1 MSEAQAESTKSVYRV
16 GVDHY
21 HKFRHYIRGWR
32 QSSVTN
38 IQMFFLFIVYLSQ
51 VCTLEYGTIKVY
63 VAGVCN
69 WFLQRGCK
77 DPYYSN
83 GRKNPQVA
91 LLLRGIKRDRV
102 ARRARVRYPLTLE
115 KLEGVLR
122 AVSAVNIS
130 CKEKIRLR
138 TAMLLAFWGFLRS
151 SEYCSGG
158 NQLLRRKDIRL
169 KKLSNGS
176 SYIALTLR
184 KSKTSQFKAVKVYIY
199 PNASPLCAVKA
210 VTSFMELTAKFKQCK
225 PGSPFFWLPDTTPM
239 TSRHFNTLFKLAVEK
254 AGLNPKHFSSHSL
267 RSGAATTAANS
278 GVPPYLIQKLGRW
291 KSDCYQIYIQNPKI
305 AFKRAQSLMAH

>member
-1 MSEAQAESTKSVYRV
+1 
-16 GVDHY
+16 
-21 HKFRHYIRGWR
+21 
-32 QSSVTN
+32 
-38 IQMFFLFIVYLSQ
+38 MFLLFIVYLSQ
-51 VCTLEYGTIKVY
+51 VCALGYGTIKVY
-63 VAGVCN
+63 VAGVRN
-69 WFLQRGCK
+69 WFIQRGCK

-83 GRKNPQVA
+83 GRKSPQVA

-130 CKEKIRLR
+130 CK
-138 TAMLLAFWGFLRS
+138 
-151 SEYCSGG
+151 EYCSGG

-210 VTSFMELTAKFKQCK
+210 VTSFMELTANFKQCK

-239 TSRHFNTLFKLAVEK
+239 TSRHFNTLFKLAVGK

-305 AFKRAQSLMAH
+305 AFKRAQSLMAR